1 VAEQRALGMSM
12 RVERSTLEE
21 VQLRFDA
28 NKRAKEVQAQAQPSF
43 EARVAWATEEE
54 EAQRAA
60 RKLRKLEKKVRLRSS
75 ACVPSCHAHLTSRNP
90 MPPCPVLRRRRSP
103 LRRLASR
110 GAASTRKWPP

>member
-1 VAEQRALGMSM
+1 M

-75 ACVPSCHAHLTSRNP
+75 ACVPSCRRTLTHLTQP
-90 MPPCPVLRRRRSP
+90 TPTCALVLRRRRSP

-110 GAASTRKWPP
+110 RAASTRRWPP